1 MLSTIWP
8 VLRYCGTTKYY
19 VCNLMEGR
27 MVGKPTRVTILQR
40 IDIKTKNRKEV
51 QIVDSNETFMQQDC
65 TVVLKNYGHWT
76 AAENKSAPVN
86 KLTLKMVENKVWQ
99 QQLKTLKTTKT
110 SHSQRK
116 QTSAIMNAVSLSM
129 KTNICHHERCF
140 TDLIVSLLLYGRQSE
155 PSTVYLPKYDEPRLT
170 LLTTLNRQ
178 TDRQR
183 NITHTGWRKKKR
195 GHRPSY
201 LIANITKTS

>member
-27 MVGKPTRVTILQR
+27 MVGKPTRVTIIQR
-40 IDIKTKNRKEV
+40 INIKTKNLKEV

-116 QTSAIMNAVSLSM
+116 QTSAIMNAVSL
-129 KTNICHHERCF
+129 T
-140 TDLIVSLLLYGRQSE
+140 
-155 PSTVYLPKYDEPRLT
+155 
-170 LLTTLNRQ
+170 
-178 TDRQR
+178 
-183 NITHTGWRKKKR
+183 
-195 GHRPSY
+195 
-201 LIANITKTS
+201 